1 MKRTGLITTKLAPA
15 VLVSAMLGLAAP
27 LAHAADNPAAGANS
41 PRPSAG
47 QNTGQSSNPSATDA
61 SGTYRSSGAVPRT
74 SPSRSNDGG
83 YGNDS
88 TVHRTGQEKRTN
100 ADGSD
105 FESGQDDGP
114 DNTTY
119 PGD

>member
-1 MKRTGLITTKLAPA
+1 MKRIRLLPSLLMSATLAVATPL
-15 VLVSAMLGLAAP
+15 VL
-27 LAHAADNPAAGANS
+27 AADNPAAGANS

-47 QNTGQSSNPSATDA
+47 QPTGQQGTAPSNGSSMHST
-61 SGTYRSSGAVPRT
+61 PRT
-74 SPSRSNDGG
+74 SPSSNNDGG
-83 YGNDS
+83 YSNDS

-105 FESGQDDGP
+105 FETGQDDGP

>member
-15 VLVSAMLGLAAP
+15 ILVSAMLGFSLP
-27 LAHAADNPAAGANS
+27 LALAADNPAAGANG

-47 QNTGQSSNPSATDA
+47 QSSGQQGTATP
-61 SGTYRSSGAVPRT
+61 GTNRSSGSVPRT
-74 SPSRSNDGG
+74 SPSRSSDGG

-88 TVHRTGQEKRTN
+88 TIHRTGQEKRTN

-105 FESGQDDGP
+105 FETGQDDGP